1 MRRIL
6 DAQRA
11 ALGAS
16 LIPLTLGLDAIRQIV
31 LASGRASGFM
41 RVPTECVILAV
52 LGVAF
57 VSLAYFLLAYMERL
71 AIREGKLTESR
82 G

>member
-1 MRRIL
+1 MSV
-6 DAQRA
+6 RA
-11 ALGAS
+11 EC
-16 LIPLTLGLDAIRQIV
+16 IV
-31 LASGRASGFM
+31 
-41 RVPTECVILAV
+41 LAV

-57 VSLAYFLLAYMERL
+57 VCLACFLPSYMERL